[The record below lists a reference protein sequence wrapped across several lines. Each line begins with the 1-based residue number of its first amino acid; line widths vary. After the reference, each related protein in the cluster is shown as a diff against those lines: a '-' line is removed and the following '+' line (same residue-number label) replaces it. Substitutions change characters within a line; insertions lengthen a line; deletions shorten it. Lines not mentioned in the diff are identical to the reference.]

1 MEQETIAIIGCG
13 AMGSAIAQAA
23 VRKRLFLPT
32 QMLLVD
38 RDSSRS
44 RALADALHARSCELT
59 SSAVS
64 QAQGEVSQATVV
76 VVAVKPQDS
85 EPLMK
90 DLASLP
96 ANETRLF
103 ISIMAGVSVAT
114 IESALGGS
122 ASVSVPVVR
131 AMPNLPA
138 QCGAGMSVYFAGE
151 HVSEESRERAQSIF
165 ETFGR
170 TLQVRE
176 ERMLD
181 AATAISGTGPAYLYF
196 LVEQLKSVALE
207 LGFSEGEAA
216 LLLEQTVD
224 GALTLWRETG
234 KSPAEL
240 ISNVASK
247 GGTTEAALAVL
258 NERGAALAVQ
268 DAVRA
273 AHARS
278 VELGTRS
285 RSNGNPNR
293 KA

>member
-1 MEQETIAIIGCG
+1 V
-13 AMGSAIAQAA
+13 SQAA
-23 VRKRLFLPT
+23 VF
-32 QMLLVD
+32 
-38 RDSSRS
+38 
-44 RALADALHARSCELT
+44 
-59 SSAVS
+59 
-64 QAQGEVSQATVV
+64 

-85 EPLMK
+85 ELLLQ
-90 DLASLP
+90 DLASLA

-122 ASVSVPVVR
+122 NSVSVPVVR

-196 LVEQLKSVALE
+196 LLEQLKSVALE
-207 LGFSEGEAA
+207 IGFSEGEAA

-224 GALTLWRETG
+224 GALALWRETG
-234 KSPAEL
+234 KSPSEL
-240 ISNVASK
+240 VSTVASK

-278 VELGTRS
+278 VELGRRTK
-285 RSNGNPNR
+285 SNGSFTQ
-293 KA
+293 KG